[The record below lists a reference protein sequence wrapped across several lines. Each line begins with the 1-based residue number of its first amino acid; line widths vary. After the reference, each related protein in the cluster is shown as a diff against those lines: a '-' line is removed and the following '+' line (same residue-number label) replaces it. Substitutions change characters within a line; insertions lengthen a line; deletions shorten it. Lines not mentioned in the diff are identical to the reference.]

1 MTTTEDTLNTELFL
15 PIVLALLLILGAAA
29 GVWFTQ
35 IRPPTEQAA
44 AEQAT
49 TNSDPVGPADSVPT
63 AAGNAQAGQELF
75 VATCAACHGPAGQGV
90 PGLGKDM
97 TTSQFI
103 ADRSDAELVEFIKA
117 GRDPSDPLN
126 TTGVAMPSKGGNP
139 ALSDED
145 LFDLVAYIRTI
156 HE

>member
-1 MTTTEDTLNTELFL
+1 MTTTEDSLNTELFL
-15 PIVLALLLILGAAA
+15 PIVLALLLVLGAAT

-44 AEQAT
+44 AEQT
-49 TNSDPVGPADSVPT
+49 TANSDPSAGSAPT

-75 VATCAACHGPAGQGV
+75 VATCAACHGPNGQGV

-103 ADRSDAELVEFIKA
+103 ADRSDAELVEFIKI

-145 LFDLVAYIRTI
+145 LFDIVAYIRTI